1 MQDQIARKSLRQ
13 ADTLAIKSNRS
24 IILDVFS
31 AGLICLNKVHITA
44 CCFYEYFG
52 VCRQQRAETEYLRS
66 RRPVTR
72 YGMNV
77 LPMKRNTAKVF
88 VLFVLFLLVC
98 GLTACRDA
106 EIEESATA
114 AVTERVYVDP
124 ATPTAAPE
132 DSLLP
137 LLTPRSTGAQDEPDF
152 YAEVITLDRE
162 GGAIAIN
169 LAGDS
174 VDIVKSVSVL
184 SVSENGKNA
193 DFRIMTQQEV
203 ENLEAKY
210 RTSVYL
216 AVMLRQPRSGIYTF
230 ELSVIFND
238 DSSCKT
244 QFKASLEF

>member
-114 AVTERVYVDP
+114 AVTERVYEIP
-124 ATPTAAPE
+124 Q
-132 DSLLP
+132 
-137 LLTPRSTGAQDEPDF
+137 R
-152 YAEVITLDRE
+152 R
-162 GGAIAIN
+162 
-169 LAGDS
+169 
-174 VDIVKSVSVL
+174 
-184 SVSENGKNA
+184 
-193 DFRIMTQQEV
+193 
-203 ENLEAKY
+203 
-210 RTSVYL
+210 
-216 AVMLRQPRSGIYTF
+216 LRCPKIHYCR
-230 ELSVIFND
+230 
-238 DSSCKT
+238 C
-244 QFKASLEF
+244 